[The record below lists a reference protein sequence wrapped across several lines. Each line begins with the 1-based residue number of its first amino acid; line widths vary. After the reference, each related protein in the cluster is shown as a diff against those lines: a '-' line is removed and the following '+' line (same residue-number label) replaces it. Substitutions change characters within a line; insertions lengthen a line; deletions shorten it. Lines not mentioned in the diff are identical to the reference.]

1 MKFHPIPLSKRE
13 AGRDSMFDS
22 HEETKPLAN
31 VRYNQLSV
39 RKVQALLK
47 GPRSKTGDGN
57 SLWLRC
63 DGKGNGHWVCVV
75 TFNGLRR
82 ELGGGSAR
90 EVSLA
95 EAREW
100 RDKVR
105 RQVRDGVDPLSEK
118 RRRAETPTFEQYAR
132 DLYDQIKH
140 EWRNEKHSASWIRSL
155 EQYAFPKL
163 GRMPVDKIDAP
174 AITNALAPIWQ
185 SKGETARRTK
195 QRIARILDAAIASD
209 LRPGP
214 NPAAAVGAALGKKR
228 KKAEHLAAMPYAD
241 VPAFYARLDASEM
254 APASKAAFQFLIL
267 TAGRTS
273 EILNATWGEVD
284 LRKRVWTVPPDR
296 MKAGEEHKVPLSD
309 EAARVLKSVRAYT
322 GKDGFVFAKSP
333 GKPFSNMVFLTALKR
348 MNEPVTAHGFRS
360 AFRDWAEEQTAYPHA
375 AMEAA
380 LAHKVADKVEAA
392 YRRTKLFEK
401 RKSMMDEWAKFVAQ
415 APDE

>member
-1 MKFHPIPLSKRE
+1 M
-13 AGRDSMFDS
+13 
-22 HEETKPLAN
+22 
-31 VRYNQLSV
+31 
-39 RKVQALLK
+39 QALLK
-47 GPRSKTGDGN
+47 GPRSKTVDGN
-57 SLWLRC
+57 GLSLRT
-63 DGKGNGHWVCVV
+63 DGKGNGNWVCVV
-75 TFNGLRR
+75 TFNGVRR

-100 RDKVR
+100 RDRIRK
-105 RQVRDGVDPLSEK
+105 QVRDGVDPLSEK
-118 RRRAETPTFEQYAR
+118 RRRSETPTFESYAR
-132 DLYDQIKH
+132 EFYDQIKH
-140 EWRNEKHSASWIRSL
+140 EWRNEKHASSWIRSL

-163 GRMPVDKIDAP
+163 GRLPIDQIDAP
-174 AITNALAPIWQ
+174 VITKALTPIWQ
-185 SKGETARRTK
+185 TKGETARRTK
-195 QRIARILDAAIASD
+195 QRIARVLDAAIASD

-214 NPAAAVGAALGKKR
+214 NPAASVGAALGKKR
-228 KKAEHLAAMPYAD
+228 RKAEHLAAMPYAD
-241 VPAFYARLDASEM
+241 VSAFYARLESSEM

-273 EILNATWGEVD
+273 EVLNAAWVEID

-309 EAARVLKSVRAYT
+309 EAVRVLKSVRGYT
-322 GKDGFVFAKSP
+322 GNDGFVFAKSP

-380 LAHKVADKVEAA
+380 LAHKVPDKVEAA

-401 RKSMMDEWAKFVAQ
+401 RKEMMADWSAFLVGET
-415 APDE
+415 P